1 MNRIFAVL
9 MGILFL
15 LSACQKEESFEL
27 GQPAQGSLQSDL
39 GTCLPK
45 NVNGSYVVN
54 QSLTD
59 SNYIDVTLNIIQTG
73 YYSIVTDSVNG
84 YFFRAEGNFINPG
97 INTVRLRG
105 SGKPI
110 QDGDNVFTVFFDTS
124 FCSVQITVIPAGSSG
139 GTATYTMDGAGSDCT
154 GFTVAGDYNAGT
166 ALSTTNTVSLNVNV
180 TTPGTWAISTPAVG
194 GFSFS
199 GAGTFTTPGIQTIQL
214 TGSGTP
220 TAAGTQMFMITA
232 GATSCSFPVTVI
244 GGTTP
249 PPSGDHFILTDNSW
263 WSYNT
268 PAPNDT
274 LKRTIVGSGLLNGVE
289 YKLLKELNLT
299 GAFDDTLFIRK
310 SGNNYYELNYVD
322 QYTSFYLD
330 GTIVDS
336 LLFLREG
343 LTTGE
348 TWNSNEYSDAVN
360 NVPTKIRY
368 KFTCTNANATV
379 SLNGKTYTNVYQ
391 VTMTPQVNT
400 NNAGYVDDSWVWVNY
415 YAQGIGWIYQKLT
428 VSTGGGF
435 ELPVKNYMVF

>member
-139 GTATYTMDGAGSDCT
+139 GTATYTLDGAGSDCT
-154 GFTVAGDYNAGT
+154 GYTVAGDYNAGT

-220 TAAGTQMFMITA
+220 TAAGTQMFMVTA
-232 GATSCSFPVTVI
+232 GATSCSFPVTVT

-268 PAPNDT
+268 PIANDT
-274 LKRTIVGSGLLNGVE
+274 LKRSIAGSGTYNGMTF
-289 YKLLKELNLT
+289 KFLKELNSQGNL
-299 GAFDDTLFIRK
+299 DDTLYVQKF
-310 SGNNYYELNYVD
+310 GNNYYELMYVEYYSEVIFD
-322 QYTSFYLD
+322 GVILD
-330 GTIVDS
+330 TV
-336 LLFLREG
+336 LFLKEG

-348 TWNSNEYSDAVN
+348 SWTQEFTDTENG
-360 NVPTKIRY
+360 VPTTVRY
-368 KFTCTNANATV
+368 TYVCEDANATV
-379 SLNGKTYTNVYQ
+379 SLNGKTYTNVYNIR
-391 VTMTPQVNT
+391 MTPEKNVNNT
-400 NNAGYVDDSWVWVNY
+400 GWVSSGPIYTNY
-415 YAQGIGWIYQKLT
+415 YAQGIGWIYQKLSVGT
-428 VSTGGGF
+428 ASAEF
-435 ELPVKNYMVF
+435 SIRNFLVF

>member
-154 GFTVAGDYNAGT
+154 GFTIAGDYNAGT
-166 ALSTTNTVSLNVNV
+166 ALGTTNTVSLNVNV

-244 GGTTP
+244 GGT
-249 PPSGDHFILTDNSW
+249 
-263 WSYNT
+263 
-268 PAPNDT
+268 
-274 LKRTIVGSGLLNGVE
+274 
-289 YKLLKELNLT
+289 
-299 GAFDDTLFIRK
+299 
-310 SGNNYYELNYVD
+310 
-322 QYTSFYLD
+322 
-330 GTIVDS
+330 
-336 LLFLREG
+336 
-343 LTTGE
+343 
-348 TWNSNEYSDAVN
+348 
-360 NVPTKIRY
+360 
-368 KFTCTNANATV
+368 
-379 SLNGKTYTNVYQ
+379 
-391 VTMTPQVNT
+391 
-400 NNAGYVDDSWVWVNY
+400 
-415 YAQGIGWIYQKLT
+415 
-428 VSTGGGF
+428 
-435 ELPVKNYMVF
+435 